1 MNPTSY
7 YHLNATNAFLHLFE
21 ERTAR
26 GPQPHQ
32 PPFSCE
38 ICTAEAHQTGARERE
53 ARRKDVNNQVP
64 KDIVG

>member
-1 MNPTSY
+1 MSLTSH
-7 YHLNATNAFLHLFE
+7 YHLNVTNAFLHIFE

-53 ARRKDVNNQVP
+53 ARQS
-64 KDIVG
+64 